1 MNKINKRIYKN
12 NEVQYS
18 EPLQLGLNNEQ
29 SVRKSCNNLLPESV
43 RIVENYQ
50 DFALIE
56 HICTCGKKVYIKC
69 QYNSAQNFDGADLEV
84 INAEKGS

>member
-18 EPLQLGLNNEQ
+18 EPVQLGLNNEPI
-29 SVRKSCNNLLPESV
+29 RKSCNNPSPESV

-69 QYNSAQNFDGADLEV
+69 QYNTAQNVDNADLEV
-84 INAEKGS
+84 INSEKGS